1 MKKRKFARKKAIKKR
16 FVKKRAV
23 RRKTPK
29 KIIRI
34 PRAERSKETRIPSGI
49 PNFDRLVE
57 GGFEKG
63 STNLIVGGAGSGKS
77 IFATQ
82 FLAEGMDRGENCLY
96 ITFEE
101 KKSQF
106 YKNMLDF
113 GWDLSKLEKAGLL
126 TFLEYTPEKVR
137 TMLEE
142 GGGAIESIILGKKIK
157 RVIIDSITSFELL
170 FEDDFAK
177 REAALSLFKM
187 ITNWGCTSLLTLE
200 EENAEGIQM
209 ASRALEFESDS
220 IILLYFV
227 RCDHSE
233 KRERFIEVLK
243 MRGTEHSNRIY
254 RFTMDKRGI
263 IVDKKPATLN
273 M

>member
-1 MKKRKFARKKAIKKR
+1 MKKRKSARKRAVKKKS
-16 FVKKRAV
+16 VKKRVV
-23 RRKTPK
+23 RRKSSK
-29 KIIRI
+29 KIIKTTKV
-34 PRAERSKETRIPSGI
+34 ARSNEIRIPSGI

-57 GGFEKG
+57 GGFEQS
-63 STNLIVGGAGSGKS
+63 STNLIVGGSGSGKS

-82 FLAEGMDRGENCLY
+82 FLFEGMGRGEHCLY

-113 GWDLSKLEKAGLL
+113 GWDLAKLEKTGSL

-187 ITNWGCTSLLTLE
+187 INNWGCTSLLTME
-200 EENAEGIQM
+200 EENTEGIQM

-227 RCDHSE
+227 RRNHSD

-243 MRGTEHSNRIY
+243 MRGTEHSNKIY
-254 RFTMDKRGI
+254 KFTMDKRGI
-263 IVDKKPATLN
+263 IIDKKPATLS